1 VTPRLSKFAGVVEL
15 VDAPD
20 SKSGAR
26 DGVRVRVP
34 PPAPRERVAATA
46 AGFPRV
52 RKRTYREV
60 TDKPT
65 SLSAPDNHVISMTA

>member
-1 VTPRLSKFAGVVEL
+1 VVEL

-34 PPAPRERVAATA
+34 PPAPRLDVVKCTIT
-46 AGFPRV
+46 V
-52 RKRTYREV
+52 LNNK
-60 TDKPT
+60 
-65 SLSAPDNHVISMTA
+65 LL